1 MIMKSFSHY
10 KSKSMSEQGADLRML
25 RVSLTVPAGS
35 TSASFFTVGVGIRSR
50 RLPSDQDLRSM
61 RTLGTSSSSDT

>member
-1 MIMKSFSHY
+1 MKSFSHY
-10 KSKSMSEQGADLRML
+10 KSKSMSEQGTDLRML

-50 RLPSDQDLRSM
+50 RPTSDQDFDVNED
-61 RTLGTSSSSDT
+61 LGLDWDIFKF